1 MSKQK
6 DTIHNFLGREHETSR
21 LGDLA
26 ARRESAVVVVHGRR
40 RVGKTALVHHVFGKR
55 NLIKIEGIEG
65 ENREYQIS
73 SFLQQLAQ
81 HFKEPLLQKIKFKSW
96 REPLMELA
104 ERTSTGPCTI
114 FLEELQWLADY
125 ENDLIAE
132 LKFVWDN
139 YFQHNRDLILV
150 LCGSSPSFMIS
161 NVLRSKALYNR
172 SLSEIALKPFSL
184 KETAMFLGPKFTPLS
199 ALEAYLMVGG
209 IPEYLK
215 YLKHDSSVYLSFC
228 KNAFLPGAFFA
239 GEPERLFV
247 SSLAK
252 SSHYKE
258 IVEFVGKHGVIS
270 REQIL
275 KKLKISSGSNVTR
288 LLSDLE
294 LSSII
299 SSLTSFNSAV
309 KSKLT
314 RYEIADPYLR
324 LYYRCIANRLKEI
337 NAGAFR
343 SNSSSPLSLRDL
355 SHALGYAFEHY
366 CRNNAHLIAKAL
378 GFSAV
383 EYKAGPLLSRELQS
397 GVQLDLVFSRKDK
410 VVTVCEIK
418 YLGSPV
424 ELKQVKDFKV
434 RLARLKLTPTQ
445 RLETVLIAPLGAH
458 ESVRASGLFDRI
470 IDLEG
475 LQV

>member
-1 MSKQK
+1 MMQKMDSK
-6 DTIHNFLGREHETSR
+6 DHFLGREYEIAR
-21 LGDLA
+21 LSEIA
-26 ARRESAVVVVHGRR
+26 ARREASIVVVHGRR
-40 RVGKTALVHHVFGKR
+40 RVGKTSLVHHVFGKR
-55 NLIKIEGIEG
+55 NLIKLEGIEG
-65 ENREYQIS
+65 ESRTYQIN
-73 SFLQQLAQ
+73 SFLQQLAH
-81 HFKEPLLQKIKFKSW
+81 HFKEPLLQRMQFKTW

-104 ERTSTGPCTI
+104 ERTSKGPCTI
-114 FLEELQWLADY
+114 FLEELQWLAHY
-125 ENDLIAE
+125 ENDLISE

-139 YFQHNRDLILV
+139 YLQHNKDLILI

-172 SLSEIALKPFSL
+172 SLSEVALKPFSL
-184 KETAMFLGPKFTPLS
+184 KETRMFLGPKFNS
-199 ALEAYLMVGG
+199 AAALEAYLMVGG

-215 YLKHDSSVYLSFC
+215 YLKQDSSVYLSFC
-228 KNAFLPGAFFA
+228 KNAFLPGAFFS

-247 SSLAK
+247 STLAK
-252 SSHYKE
+252 SLHYAE
-258 IVEFVGKHGVIS
+258 IVEFIGKQGVTS

-299 SSLTSFNSAV
+299 STLTSFNSAV
-309 KSKLT
+309 KSKLI

-324 LYYRCIANRLKEI
+324 LYYRYIASRVKEI
-337 NAGAFR
+337 NAGAFK
-343 SNSSSPLSLRDL
+343 SNSSAPLSLRDL
-355 SHALGYAFEHY
+355 SQALGYAFEHY
-366 CRNNAHLIAKAL
+366 CRQNAHLIAKAL

-383 EYKAGPLLSRELQS
+383 EYKAGPLLSRELQG

-418 YLGSPV
+418 YLSGPV
-424 ELKQVKDFKV
+424 ELKQVKDFRQ

-445 RLETVLIAPLGAH
+445 RLETVLIVPFGAQ

-470 IDLEG
+470 LDLEG